1 MACRIVICDD
11 YEAYRFTVN
20 AVLGS
25 DARFEVVG
33 EAVDGEQAIERCT
46 ALQPDVVILDIA
58 MPRMDG
64 LAALPHIRAACPD
77 ARIVMHS
84 AFAERTVAEN
94 AARLGADG
102 YLEKGADLNQIID
115 TVANACA
122 NRLRPIIEAQA

>member
-20 AVLGS
+20 AVLGT
-25 DARFEVVG
+25 DPRFEVVG
-33 EAVDGEQAIERCT
+33 EAIDGQDAIERCT
-46 ALQPDVVILDIA
+46 ELQPDVVILDIA
-58 MPRMDG
+58 MPKMDG
-64 LAALPHIRAACPD
+64 LSALPHIRAACPG

-102 YLEKGADLNQIID
+102 YLEKGADMDTIVA
-115 TVANACA
+115 TVADACA
-122 NRLRPIIEAQA
+122 NTLAPIVELRP

>member
-20 AVLGS
+20 AVLGT
-25 DARFEVVG
+25 DPRFEVVG
-33 EAVDGEQAIERCT
+33 EAVDGQEAIERCT

-58 MPRMDG
+58 MPKLDG
-64 LAALPHIRAACPD
+64 LAALPQIRAACPD

-84 AFAERTVAEN
+84 AFAERTVAEQ

-102 YLEKGADLNQIID
+102 YLEKGADMD
-115 TVANACA
+115 TIMATIANACA
-122 NRLRPIIEAQA
+122 NTLPPIAEVRA